1 MRRLAR
7 LGAAAAWTV
16 ALAAQSPAPSAREP
30 LDHADARWQGAEPIA
45 DGAVGGAARFR
56 GDGGRIDVGACG
68 LSSQASF
75 TLRCRLRTTTATFCT
90 PLMARDGEA
99 VAASLVLG
107 RAPGTLSFEAWSWR
121 DVRIG
126 SRQRVDDGRWHAVE
140 AAFDA
145 ESGVAGLWLDGVL
158 QGTAEPGVGGA
169 PAARL
174 RLGDNIGARQPF
186 AGDLDEVEI
195 DAGCARAAELRPF
208 APVLPLAEREQALAA
223 LRARLLP
230 RRSPG
235 LAAAATAAWPARRTA
250 IRDHV
255 ADCLGLSPRPP
266 ADELDVRVH
275 GELQRD
281 GVRVQRLSWT
291 GFPGQRATGWLWQ
304 PASTPAGPAR
314 RPAVLCPH
322 GHWLHGARDPVVQA
336 RCAAFAAFGWSA
348 LAVDSVHVE
357 DVASGVSSLGAMA
370 WHDLQGLRV
379 LASRDDV
386 DASAIGVTG
395 ASGGGQQTCYLMAL
409 SDELAAAAP
418 MVMACYFDAIVD
430 DRSAHCG
437 CNHPPRIAASVDVP
451 ELCAVFAP
459 KPAMFG
465 SVTGDWTR
473 DFPRQGLPE
482 LTAHWAR
489 LGGQAPRS
497 RFADEPH
504 NYDQPMREEVYG
516 FLHDTLLGPLADG
529 RPRTRVAEPRF
540 APFPPQA
547 LQQLAAKG
555 PEGPPARAALVA
567 ERLARQPKVTAMA
580 GLAPGLDLAVARR
593 VIAWRDA
600 PGSEWRR
607 GTVTGN
613 DGVPVPFRA
622 NSDGNGRMD
631 AWTIVVD
638 PRGAAAAAVEPA
650 PGRGP
655 RAFVDPRPYG
665 EWSPFRHAWQR
676 NGLLLGRGEGYQAA
690 VDVAL
695 VAASLP
701 GDQPVLVEGRGEAG
715 VVAVLAAHLC
725 PRIGGVRA
733 PDLGPS
739 YASDGNRLPLCPE
752 LLRWR
757 DLPELVAALPPGC
770 WLGPPTTPTSSR

>member
-7 LGAAAAWTV
+7 LGAAAACTV
-16 ALAAQSPAPSAREP
+16 ALAAQSSTPPVREA
-30 LDHADARWQGAEPIA
+30 LDRVDARWQGVDAVA
-45 DGAVGGAARFR
+45 DGARGGAARFR
-56 GDGGRIDVGACG
+56 GDGGHIDVGACG
-68 LSSQASF
+68 LTAQASF
-75 TLRCRLRTTTATFCT
+75 TLRCRIRTTTATFCT
-90 PLMARDGEA
+90 PLMARAGEP
-99 VAASLVLG
+99 VAISLVLG

-126 SRQRVDDGRWHAVE
+126 SRRRVDDGRWHAVE
-140 AAFDA
+140 VAYDAAT
-145 ESGVAGLWLDGVL
+145 GVAGMWLDGEL
-158 QGTAEPGVGGA
+158 QGAAELGAGGA
-169 PAARL
+169 ADAQL

-186 AGDLDEVEI
+186 AGDLDEVDV

-208 APVLPLAEREQALAA
+208 APVLPLVGREQALAG

-235 LAAAATAAWPARRTA
+235 LADDAAAAWPARRAA
-250 IRDHV
+250 IRAHV
-255 ADCLGLSPRPP
+255 ADCLGLAPEP
-266 ADELDVRVH
+266 AADDLDVQAH

-304 PASTPAGPAR
+304 PATPPAGPSR
-314 RPAVLCPH
+314 RPAMLCPH
-322 GHWLHGARDPVVQA
+322 GHWTHGARDPVVQA
-336 RCAAFAAFGWSA
+336 RCAAFARFGWTT

-379 LASRDDV
+379 LAARDDV

-409 SDELAAAAP
+409 SDAFAAAAP

-437 CNHPPRIAASVDVP
+437 CNHPPRVAAGVDVP

-473 DFPRQGLPE
+473 EFPRQGLPE
-482 LTAHWAR
+482 LAAHWAR
-489 LGGQAPRS
+489 LGAAAPRS
-497 RFADEPH
+497 RHADEPH
-504 NYDQPMREEVYG
+504 NYDQPMREAVYG
-516 FLHDTLLGPLADG
+516 FLHDALLGAAADG
-529 RPRTRVAEPRF
+529 QPRARVAEPPF
-540 APFPPQA
+540 VPFPPQA
-547 LQQLAAKG
+547 LQRLAAAG
-555 PEGPPARAALVA
+555 PSGAPDRAALVA
-567 ERLARQPKVTAMA
+567 ERLARQPKVA
-580 GLAPGLDLAVARR
+580 GLAALTPGLDLAVTSRP
-593 VIAWRDA
+593 IAWRDPEGA
-600 PGSEWRR
+600 GWRR
-607 GTVTGN
+607 AMVTGS

-622 NSDGNGRMD
+622 TGDGRNGG
-631 AWTIVVD
+631 WTLVVD
-638 PRGAAAAAVEPA
+638 PQGAAAAAAGLRGEA
-650 PGRGP
+650 PC
-655 RAFVDPRPYG
+655 AVVDPRPYG
-665 EWSPFRHAWQR
+665 EWAPFRRAWQR

-701 GDQPVLVEGRGEAG
+701 GDQPVTVEGRGEAG
-715 VVAVLAAHLC
+715 VVAVLAALLC
-725 PRIGGVRA
+725 PRIAGVRA
-733 PDLGPS
+733 PDPGPS

-757 DLPELVAALPPGC
+757 DLPDLIAALPAGC
-770 WLGPPTTPTSSR
+770 WQGPPPPSGAGR